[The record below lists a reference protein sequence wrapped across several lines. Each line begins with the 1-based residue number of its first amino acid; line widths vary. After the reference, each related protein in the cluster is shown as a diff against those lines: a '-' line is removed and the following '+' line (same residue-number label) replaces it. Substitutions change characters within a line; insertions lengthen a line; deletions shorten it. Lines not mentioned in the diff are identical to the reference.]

1 MTQTFTERRWT
12 SPDGLCLFARDYPAA
27 SGPARLPVI
36 AIHGLTRNSADF
48 GAPRWAG

>member
-36 AIHGLTRNSADF
+36 DMLR
-48 GAPRWAG
+48 PPPWR